1 MASINYDIKDDNSY
15 LFECAE
21 LEVKEL
27 EFLDK
32 GKMDRIIKS
41 KNLKE
46 LIKNLGDTVYI
57 AYSSELENSGSF
69 EKVITDEYS
78 KIAGYLSRRLKP
90 SHMAMGEILFFEEIL
105 HNLKIIF
112 KSIILDEN
120 LEGLFVPLFYSYS
133 SLRKAIREEKYNGL
147 SESVSATLQFILEVA
162 GRKGEKDY
170 RILEFEME
178 KIYMREMFKSAEKL
192 GSDLIKSYVK
202 HLIDILNIKNIYR
215 NRYLEEEPD
224 QGYFL
229 YENGYLPAGLMA
241 ELKNKGFDIFQ
252 KEMKRTDYAD
262 IVARG
267 TGALDSEEMFYPFER
282 EENLFYINILEPL
295 KYTVSNIEK
304 ILRFF
309 FRKKMELK
317 SLLVIFTGVI
327 YGIDVKKI
335 EERAGA

>member
-1 MASINYDIKDDNSY
+1 LVSINYDIRDDNFY

-21 LEVKEL
+21 LEAKEL

-32 GKMDRIIKS
+32 GKLDRIIKS

-46 LIKNLGDTVYI
+46 FIKNIGDTVYSG
-57 AYSSELENSGSF
+57 YSSELESTGSF
-69 EKVITDEYS
+69 EKVISGEYA

-90 SHMAMGEILFFEEIL
+90 SHRAIGEILFFEEVL
-105 HNLKIIF
+105 HNLKVVL

-120 LEGLFVPLFYSYS
+120 IEGLFVPLFYSYN
-133 SLRKAIREEKYNGL
+133 SLRKAIREEKYDGF
-147 SESVSATLQFILEVA
+147 SKPVSVILQFIADVM

-178 KIYMREMFKSAEKL
+178 RLYMREMFKSAEEP
-192 GSDLIKSYVK
+192 GSYLIKSYVK
-202 HLIDILNIKNIYR
+202 YLIDILNIKNIYR
-215 NRYLEEEPD
+215 SRYLGEEPD
-224 QGYFL
+224 PGYFL
-229 YENGYLPAGLMA
+229 YDNGYISAVRML

-252 KEMKRTDYAD
+252 KEMKRTDYTD
-262 IVARG
+262 IVTRG
-267 TGALDSEEMFYPFER
+267 TSALDSGGMFYPFKK
-282 EENLFYINILEPL
+282 EENLFYMNILEPL
-295 KYTVSNIEK
+295 KYTVSNVEK
-304 ILRFF
+304 IFRFF

-327 YGIDVKKI
+327 YGIDTEKI